1 MTNLSSLS
9 GGSNAPASPNLQ
21 VAPQPANSTAASGE
35 TLPPVRSNQPVA
47 SASEQPEIDV
57 AQVVGQLSDFA
68 SAFQRN
74 LSFSVNSDTGQTI
87 IVVSDSETD
96 EVIRQIPSEFAVQ
109 LAQNLDRLRDTL
121 DLGTSTNFT
130 DALGLIDSRGNL
142 LDANA

>member
-9 GGSNAPASPNLQ
+9 GGSTVPASPNLQ
-21 VAPQPANSTAASGE
+21 VAPQPANSTAVSGE
-35 TLPPVRSNQPVA
+35 SLPSARLDQPVVTPT
-47 SASEQPEIDV
+47 EQPEIDV

-121 DLGTSTNFT
+121 DLGSSTNFT